1 MSLTITTTLSLS
13 SQSVANNTSTVTWK
27 VKYSKSSTTYNNNGV
42 KYYVNVDGNRVKSGT
57 WTPKKGT
64 TSGTIAS
71 GTTTIKHNADG
82 THAQIRAYA
91 KVYDTGF
98 SPSSAD
104 DYSPYLSLPT
114 IKRTFTVSY
123 NANGG
128 TGAPASQTKTYGVNL
143 TLSSTIPTRAGYA
156 FKGWATSS
164 TGTVAYQAGGTYS
177 ANSAITLYAVWEV
190 AGNIKMGSYSAIR
203 CDING
208 VAADEGTWGKFTCTY
223 ILSGQ
228 ELNEGSIT
236 TARYRASDV
245 STWTNIS
252 NTDIS
257 HGNHS
262 KPANT
267 SSLSV
272 NVSFKISNILID
284 KSYLI
289 ELTITDSYGN
299 TAIASDYISQAYF
312 TMDFL
317 AGGKGI
323 GIGTVAS
330 CDESEHPN
338 GLLTCAM
345 DVAFT
350 SMAGELKMWA
360 GNTIPKGWLLCDG
373 SEVPK
378 AKYPKLYA
386 AIGDLWG
393 TPASSSNFMLPN
405 LNGKV
410 PVGYNSSDTDFATV
424 GKTGGEKTHKLT
436 TTEMPSHGHSGN
448 GWTFSM
454 YKGTR
459 SSESVGGIGGTGYVM
474 TQVKEGGSWGGYSTT
489 PAAGGNGAHNNL
501 QPYAVIK
508 YIICAI

>member
-27 VKYSKSSTTYNNNGV
+27 VKYKKSSGTYNNNGA

-82 THAQIRAYA
+82 THGQIRAYA

-104 DYSPYLSLPT
+104 DYSAYLSLPT
-114 IKRTFTVSY
+114 IKRTYTVSY

-164 TGTVAYQAGGTYS
+164 TGAVAYPAGGTYS
-177 ANSAITLYAVWEV
+177 ANSAVTLYAVWELL
-190 AGNIKMGSYSAIR
+190 GNVKMGSYSAFR
-203 CDING
+203 CNSSGNAD
-208 VAADEGTWGKFTCTY
+208 DEGTYGKFTCTY
-223 ILSGQ
+223 ILSGTG
-228 ELNEGSIT
+228 LNEGSV

-245 STWTNIS
+245 STWTDIDI
-252 NTDIS
+252 TDINQGE
-257 HGNHS
+257 HIKAEGV
-262 KPANT
+262 

-272 NVSFKISNILID
+272 NVSCLISNISQD

-289 ELTITDSYGN
+289 ELTVTDSYGN

-323 GIGTVAS
+323 GIGTTAS
-330 CDESEHPN
+330 CDETAHPN

-345 DVAFT
+345 DVDFKGAVSLDIDKLGTKDYIIEYGDATLSTISVTARWEKWASGKAVMEFKFSGTASAATVWIAPIYYTDYTSFNDVFT
-350 SMAGELKMWA
+350 NIKSGLFIEA
-360 GNTIPKGWLLCDG
+360 
-373 SEVPK
+373 
-378 AKYPKLYA
+378 
-386 AIGDLWG
+386 
-393 TPASSSNFMLPN
+393 PN
-405 LNGKV
+405 IIV
-410 PVGYNSSDTDFATV
+410 TSNSSVFIGV
-424 GKTGGEKTHKLT
+424 I
-436 TTEMPSHGHSGN
+436 PSN
-448 GWTFSM
+448 ITAN
-454 YKGTR
+454 
-459 SSESVGGIGGTGYVM
+459 GIGSLRYLSVNS
-474 TQVKEGGSWGGYSTT
+474 KSAGS
-489 PAAGGNGAHNNL
+489 NGSASFR
-501 QPYAVIK
+501 AVGRWK
-508 YIICAI
+508 

>member
-1 MSLTITTTLSLS
+1 MSLSITTTLSLS
-13 SQSVANNTSTVTWK
+13 SQSVVNNTSTVTWK
-27 VKYSKSSTTYNNNGV
+27 VKYSKSSSTYNNNGV

-57 WTPKKGT
+57 WKPKKGA

-114 IKRTFTVSY
+114 IKRTYTVSY

-143 TLSSTIPTRAGYA
+143 TLSSTIPTRAGYT
-156 FKGWATSS
+156 FKGWAKSS
-164 TGTVAYQAGGTYS
+164 TSAVAYPAGGTYS
-177 ANSAITLYAVWEV
+177 DNSAITLYAVWEV
-190 AGNIKMGSYSAIR
+190 AGNIKIGSYSAIR
-203 CDING
+203 CDKNG

-252 NTDIS
+252 NTNIS

-272 NVSFKISNILID
+272 NISCSISNLLLD
-284 KSYLI
+284 KSYVI
-289 ELTITDSYGN
+289 ELTVTDSYGN

-323 GIGTVAS
+323 GIGTTAS
-330 CDESEHPN
+330 CDESVHPN
-338 GLLTCAM
+338 GLLTCGM
-345 DVAFT
+345 DADFKGDVLANKLKDYGFAT
-350 SMAGELKMWA
+350 ADIVKLINHLGAGYKRHE
-360 GNTIPKGWLLCDG
+360 NVNG
-373 SEVPK
+373 SE
-378 AKYPKLYA
+378 
-386 AIGDLWG
+386 G
-393 TPASSSNFMLPN
+393 
-405 LNGKV
+405 
-410 PVGYNSSDTDFATV
+410 
-424 GKTGGEKTHKLT
+424 
-436 TTEMPSHGHSGN
+436 TTEIVIDSIKVV
-448 GWTFSM
+448 F
-454 YKGTR
+454 
-459 SSESVGGIGGTGYVM
+459 
-474 TQVKEGGSWGGYSTT
+474 GYSTIT
-489 PAAGGNGAHNNL
+489 PKKSLTSTYTTVNFGCTFGGNPDVVLSLFGSPQIATLILSVSANTPTNFTAHI
-501 QPYAVIK
+501 YASNTTTRGFKFI
-508 YIICAI
+508 AIGRAPANEITKNIT

>member
-27 VKYSKSSTTYNNNGV
+27 VKYSKSSSTYNNNGA

-57 WTPKKGT
+57 WKPKKGT

-104 DYSPYLSLPT
+104 DYSPYLSLPKIT
-114 IKRTFTVSY
+114 RTFTVSY

-164 TGTVAYQAGGTYS
+164 TGAVAYPAGGTYS
-177 ANSAITLYAVWEV
+177 ANSAVTLYAVWELL
-190 AGNIKMGSYSAIR
+190 GNVKIDSYSAFR
-203 CDING
+203 CDSSGN
-208 VAADEGTWGKFTCTY
+208 AADEGTWGKFTCTY

-228 ELNEGSIT
+228 GLNEGSV

-245 STWTNIS
+245 STWSNITNITQS
-252 NTDIS
+252 DP
-257 HGNHS
+257 HS
-262 KPANT
+262 KPAGT
-267 SSLSV
+267 PSLSV
-272 NVSFKISNILID
+272 NVSCLISNLSQD
-284 KSYLI
+284 ESYLI
-289 ELTITDSYGN
+289 ELTVTDSYGN

-323 GIGTVAS
+323 GIGTTAR
-330 CDESEHPN
+330 CDESKHPN
-338 GLLTCAM
+338 GLLTCGM
-345 DVAFT
+345 DADFKGNVLANKIKDYGFAT
-350 SMAGELKMWA
+350 ADIVKLINHLGAGYKRHE
-360 GNTIPKGWLLCDG
+360 NVNG
-373 SEVPK
+373 SEGTIEIVIDSIKVVFGHSTIKPSK
-378 AKYPKLYA
+378 ALTSTYA
-386 AIGDLWG
+386 TVNFGCTFGGKPDVDLSLFGAPQIATLILSVSANTTTNFTAHIYASNTTTRGFKFIAIGRA
-393 TPASSSNFMLPN
+393 PANEITKN
-405 LNGKV
+405 I
-410 PVGYNSSDTDFATV
+410 T
-424 GKTGGEKTHKLT
+424 
-436 TTEMPSHGHSGN
+436 
-448 GWTFSM
+448 
-454 YKGTR
+454 
-459 SSESVGGIGGTGYVM
+459 
-474 TQVKEGGSWGGYSTT
+474 
-489 PAAGGNGAHNNL
+489 
-501 QPYAVIK
+501 
-508 YIICAI
+508 

>member
-27 VKYSKSSTTYNNNGV
+27 VKYKKSSGTYNNNGV

-57 WTPKKGT
+57 WKPKKGT

-71 GTTTIKHNADG
+71 GTTTIKHNTDG

-164 TGTVAYQAGGTYS
+164 TGAVAYPAGGTYT

-190 AGNIKMGSYSAIR
+190 AGAIKIGSYSAIR
-203 CDING
+203 CDENG

-245 STWTNIS
+245 STWSNITN
-252 NTDIS
+252 IS

-262 KPANT
+262 KPADT
-267 SSLSV
+267 PSLSV
-272 NVSFKISNILID
+272 NVSCLISNLSQD

-289 ELTITDSYGN
+289 ELTVTDSYGN

-323 GIGTVAS
+323 GIGTTAS
-330 CDESEHPN
+330 CDESVHPN
-338 GLLTCAM
+338 GLLTCGM
-345 DVAFT
+345 DADFKGDVNINGILIKDCHKIRLSKTGNAGSYTYDSIDWYMLNSQIVYLEEKISEQQNGIIIVWSFYNGSAQNWGWNFT
-350 SMAGELKMWA
+350 V
-360 GNTIPKGWLLCDG
+360 IPKAWIPDNPNNGG
-373 SEVPK
+373 M
-378 AKYPKLYA
+378 
-386 AIGDLWG
+386 
-393 TPASSSNFMLPN
+393 SSFMVEN
-405 LNGKV
+405 
-410 PVGYNSSDTDFATV
+410 ATV
-424 GKTGGEKTHKLT
+424 GNLGVKYIYIRDNRIVGNDNNSKTGTGT
-436 TTEMPSHGHSGN
+436 SG
-448 GWTFSM
+448 
-454 YKGTR
+454 
-459 SSESVGGIGGTGYVM
+459 
-474 TQVKEGGSWGGYSTT
+474 
-489 PAAGGNGAHNNL
+489 
-501 QPYAVIK
+501 IK
-508 YIICAI
+508 YANNKFVLRWVYGF

>member
-27 VKYSKSSTTYNNNGV
+27 VKYSKSSSTYNNNGV

-57 WTPKKGT
+57 WKPKKGT

-114 IKRTFTVSY
+114 IKRTYTVSY

-128 TGAPASQTKTYGVNL
+128 SGAPASQTKTYGVNL

-164 TGTVAYQAGGTYS
+164 TGAVAYQAGGTYS
-177 ANSAITLYAVWEV
+177 ANSAVTLYAVWELL
-190 AGNIKMGSYSAIR
+190 GNVKMGSYSAFR
-203 CDING
+203 CDSSGN
-208 VAADEGTWGKFTCTY
+208 ADDEGTYGKFICTY

-228 ELNEGSIT
+228 GQNEGSV

-245 STWTNIS
+245 STWTNIT
-252 NTDIS
+252 NIIQGDPHI
-257 HGNHS
+257 
-262 KPANT
+262 KPADT
-267 SSLSV
+267 PSLSV
-272 NVSFKISNILID
+272 NVSCLISNLSQD
-284 KSYLI
+284 KSYVI
-289 ELTITDSYGN
+289 ELTVTDSYGN

-323 GIGTVAS
+323 GIGTTAS
-330 CDESEHPN
+330 CDESKHPN

-345 DVAFT
+345 DALFKGKVSFEKHPTVAFGHYNAIITGYLKDSRTYHRANHFSGCSYSHAIRGDDVFAIDPNGFKVLKSGFYLLMLHSHYNT
-350 SMAGELKMWA
+350 SAANIQMATQFFNYTKDSNVASAMYSV
-360 GNTIPKGWLLCDG
+360 N
-373 SEVPK
+373 
-378 AKYPKLYA
+378 
-386 AIGDLWG
+386 AIGWG
-393 TPASSSNFMLPN
+393 MLANHAIVHLDADDIIIPEWQ
-405 LNGKV
+405 K
-410 PVGYNSSDTDFATV
+410 YSTD
-424 GKTGGEKTHKLT
+424 T
-436 TTEMPSHGHSGN
+436 TTQWKP
-448 GWTFSM
+448 TAIQ
-454 YKGTR
+454 YDIVLL
-459 SSESVGGIGGTGYVM
+459 SED
-474 TQVKEGGSWGGYSTT
+474 
-489 PAAGGNGAHNNL
+489 
-501 QPYAVIK
+501 
-508 YIICAI
+508 

>member
-1 MSLTITTTLSLS
+1 MSLKITTTLSLS

-27 VKYSKSSTTYNNNGV
+27 VKYSKSSSTYNNNGA

-114 IKRTFTVSY
+114 IKRTYTVSY

-128 TGAPASQTKTYGVNL
+128 SGAPASQTKTYGVNL

-164 TGTVAYQAGGTYS
+164 TGAVAYQAGGTYS
-177 ANSAITLYAVWEV
+177 ANSAVTLYAVWELL
-190 AGNIKMGSYSAIR
+190 GNVKIDSYSAIR
-203 CDING
+203 CDESGN
-208 VAADEGTWGKFTCTY
+208 AADEGTWGKFTCTY

-228 ELNEGSIT
+228 GLNEGSVA
-236 TARYRASDV
+236 ARYRASDV
-245 STWTNIS
+245 STWTNIT
-252 NTDIS
+252 NIS
-257 HGNHS
+257 QGEHIKLEGV
-262 KPANT
+262 

-272 NVSFKISNILID
+272 NVSCLISNLSQD
-284 KSYLI
+284 ESYLI
-289 ELTITDSYGN
+289 ELTVTDSYGN

-323 GIGTVAS
+323 GIGTTAS
-330 CDESEHPN
+330 CDESKHPN
-338 GLLTCAM
+338 GLLTCGM
-345 DVAFT
+345 DADFKGAVSLDITKLGIADYIVEHGEVTLSSITVTARWEKWASGKAVMEFKFSGTASAATVWTAPIYYTDYT
-350 SMAGELKMWA
+350 SFSDVFANVRSGLFIEPPSVIV
-360 GNTIPKGWLLCDG
+360 T
-373 SEVPK
+373 S
-378 AKYPKLYA
+378 
-386 AIGDLWG
+386 
-393 TPASSSNFMLPN
+393 
-405 LNGKV
+405 
-410 PVGYNSSDTDFATV
+410 NSSVFIGVIPNNITA
-424 GKTGGEKTHKLT
+424 
-436 TTEMPSHGHSGN
+436 N
-448 GWTFSM
+448 
-454 YKGTR
+454 
-459 SSESVGGIGGTGYVM
+459 GIGSLRYLSVNSKSTG
-474 TQVKEGGSWGGYSTT
+474 S
-489 PAAGGNGAHNNL
+489 NGAASFR
-501 QPYAVIK
+501 AVGRWK
-508 YIICAI
+508 

>member
-1 MSLTITTTLSLS
+1 MSLKITTTLSLS

-27 VKYSKSSTTYNNNGV
+27 VKYSKSSGTYNNNGV

-57 WTPKKGT
+57 WKPKKGT

-164 TGTVAYQAGGTYS
+164 TGAVAYPAGGTYS
-177 ANSAITLYAVWEV
+177 ANSAVTLYAVWELL
-190 AGNIKMGSYSAIR
+190 GNVKMGSYSAIR
-203 CDING
+203 CDESGN
-208 VAADEGTWGKFTCTY
+208 ADDEGTWGKFTCTY

-228 ELNEGSIT
+228 GANEGSVT
-236 TARYRASDV
+236 GRYRASDV
-245 STWTNIS
+245 STWTNIA
-252 NTDIS
+252 NIS
-257 HGNHS
+257 QSDPHIKAEGV
-262 KPANT
+262 

-272 NVSFKISNILID
+272 NASCLISNLSQD

-289 ELTITDSYGN
+289 ELTVTDSYGN

-323 GIGTVAS
+323 GIGTTAS
-330 CDESEHPN
+330 CDESKHPN
-338 GLLTCAM
+338 GLLTCGM
-345 DVAFT
+345 DADFKGDVNINGILIKDCHKIRLSKTGDEGTYTYDSIDWYMLASQIVYLEEKISEQLNGIIIVWSFYNGSAQNWGWNFT
-350 SMAGELKMWA
+350 V
-360 GNTIPKGWLLCDG
+360 IPKAWIPDNPNNGG
-373 SEVPK
+373 M
-378 AKYPKLYA
+378 
-386 AIGDLWG
+386 
-393 TPASSSNFMLPN
+393 TTFMVEN
-405 LNGKV
+405 
-410 PVGYNSSDTDFATV
+410 ATV
-424 GKTGGEKTHKLT
+424 GNVGAKYIYIRDNRIVGNDNNSKTGT
-436 TTEMPSHGHSGN
+436 
-448 GWTFSM
+448 
-454 YKGTR
+454 GT
-459 SSESVGGIGGTGYVM
+459 S
-474 TQVKEGGSWGGYSTT
+474 
-489 PAAGGNGAHNNL
+489 A
-501 QPYAVIK
+501 IK
-508 YIICAI
+508 YANNKFVLRYVYGF

>member
-27 VKYSKSSTTYNNNGV
+27 VKYSKSSSTYNNNGV
-42 KYYVNVDGNRVKSGT
+42 KYYVNVDGDRVKSGT

-114 IKRTFTVSY
+114 IKRTYTVSY

-128 TGAPASQTKTYGVNL
+128 SGAPSSQTKTYGVNL
-143 TLSSTIPTRAGYA
+143 TLSSTVPTRAGYA

-164 TGTVAYQAGGTYS
+164 TGAVAYQAGGTYS
-177 ANSAITLYAVWEV
+177 ANSAVTLYAVWELL
-190 AGNIKMGSYSAIR
+190 GNVRMGSYSAIR
-203 CDING
+203 CDASGN
-208 VAADEGTWGKFTCTY
+208 ADDEGTYGKFTCTY

-228 ELNEGSIT
+228 GVNEGSV
-236 TARYRASDV
+236 TARYKESSSD
-245 STWTNIS
+245 TWTNIT
-252 NTDIS
+252 NIT
-257 HGNHS
+257 HGEHS
-262 KPANT
+262 KAEGV

-272 NVSFKISNILID
+272 DVSCLISNLSQD

-289 ELTITDSYGN
+289 ELTVTDSYGN

-323 GIGTVAS
+323 GIGTTAS
-330 CDESEHPN
+330 CDESAHPN

-345 DVAFT
+345 DADF
-350 SMAGELKMWA
+350 
-360 GNTIPKGWLLCDG
+360 KGDVNVNG
-373 SEVPK
+373 G
-378 AKYPKLYA
+378 KLA
-386 AIGDLWG
+386 LG
-393 TPASSSNFMLPN
+393 TALSIAN
-405 LNGKV
+405 
-410 PVGYNSSDTDFATV
+410 
-424 GKTGGEKTHKLT
+424 
-436 TTEMPSHGHSGN
+436 
-448 GWTFSM
+448 
-454 YKGTR
+454 
-459 SSESVGGIGGTGYVM
+459 GGTGA
-474 TQVKEGGSWGGYSTT
+474 TT
-489 PAAGGNGAHNNL
+489 PAAACSNLGIKDYIVEQGTSGIWTYKKYASGIAECWGVATQSSVKCTKAWGSIYCSNTEDNRISANFPFTFTAAPVVQATPFRNGADFWLCTYSAPTTTNTGGWQVLRGSSSTLNVKISFH
-501 QPYAVIK
+501 
-508 YIICAI
+508 AIGRWK

>member
-27 VKYSKSSTTYNNNGV
+27 VKYKKSSGTYNNNGA

-57 WTPKKGT
+57 WKPKKGT

-114 IKRTFTVSY
+114 IKRTYTVSY

-128 TGAPASQTKTYGVNL
+128 SGAPSSQTKTYGVDL
-143 TLSSTIPTRAGYA
+143 TLSSTVPTRAGYA

-164 TGTVAYQAGGTYS
+164 TGAVAYPAGGTYS
-177 ANSAITLYAVWEV
+177 ANSAVTLYAVWELL
-190 AGNIKMGSYSAIR
+190 GNVKMGSYSAFR
-203 CDING
+203 CDSSGN
-208 VAADEGTWGKFTCTY
+208 ADDEGTNGKFTCTY

-228 ELNEGSIT
+228 GANEGSV

-245 STWTNIS
+245 STWTNITNIIQS
-252 NTDIS
+252 DPHI
-257 HGNHS
+257 
-262 KPANT
+262 KPADT
-267 SSLSV
+267 PSLSV
-272 NVSFKISNILID
+272 NASCLISNLSQD

-289 ELTITDSYGN
+289 ELTVTDSYGN

-323 GIGTVAS
+323 GIGTTAS
-330 CDESEHPN
+330 CDETAHPN

-345 DVAFT
+345 DADFKNGLTVGGHDSPIGTRLTSGLDNIKVA
-350 SMAGELKMWA
+350 AGIDTHHNGASLTLGKGTWIVI
-360 GNTIPKGWLLCDG
+360 GRWNFNTRASG
-373 SEVPK
+373 S
-378 AKYPKLYA
+378 
-386 AIGDLWG
+386 
-393 TPASSSNFMLPN
+393 TSSNRQVSIRVNGSNVNYQRINTYGANYGMLQCFAV
-405 LNGKV
+405 LEL
-410 PVGYNSSDTDFATV
+410 TDA
-424 GKTGGEKTHKLT
+424 
-436 TTEMPSHGHSGN
+436 
-448 GWTFSM
+448 
-454 YKGTR
+454 
-459 SSESVGGIGGTGYVM
+459 
-474 TQVKEGGSWGGYSTT
+474 STT
-489 PAAGGNGAHNNL
+489 VTCMGSCSLATNGTNYDSSHIW
-501 QPYAVIK
+501 AVRI
-508 YIICAI
+508 A

>member
-27 VKYSKSSTTYNNNGV
+27 VKYSKSSSTYNNNGA

-57 WTPKKGT
+57 WKPKKGT

-114 IKRTFTVSY
+114 IVRTYTVSY

-128 TGAPASQTKTYGVNL
+128 SGAPASQTKTYGVNL
-143 TLSSTIPTRAGYA
+143 TLSSTVPTRAGYA

-164 TGTVAYQAGGTYS
+164 TGAVAYQAGGTYS
-177 ANSAITLYAVWEV
+177 ANSAVTLYAVWELL
-190 AGNIKMGSYSAIR
+190 GNVKIESYSAFR
-203 CDING
+203 CDSSGN
-208 VAADEGTWGKFTCTY
+208 AADEGTYGKFTCTY

-228 ELNEGSIT
+228 GANEGSV

-245 STWTNIS
+245 STWTNIT
-252 NTDIS
+252 NIS

-267 SSLSV
+267 PSLSV
-272 NVSFKISNILID
+272 NVSCLISNLSQD
-284 KSYLI
+284 ESYLI
-289 ELTITDSYGN
+289 ELTVTDSYGN

-323 GIGTVAS
+323 GIGTTAS
-330 CDESEHPN
+330 CDESKHPN

-345 DVAFT
+345 DADFK
-350 SMAGELKMWA
+350 GEL
-360 GNTIPKGWLLCDG
+360 TL
-373 SEVPK
+373 
-378 AKYPKLYA
+378 
-386 AIGDLWG
+386 G
-393 TPASSSNFMLPN
+393 TALSIAN
-405 LNGKV
+405 
-410 PVGYNSSDTDFATV
+410 
-424 GKTGGEKTHKLT
+424 
-436 TTEMPSHGHSGN
+436 
-448 GWTFSM
+448 
-454 YKGTR
+454 
-459 SSESVGGIGGTGYVM
+459 GGTGA
-474 TQVKEGGSWGGYSTT
+474 TTAAAARTNLEVKKYTTKNFTSSSQSVSANTYKNISFSIGLDGYK
-489 PAAGGNGAHNNL
+489 PLGIIGINHGVFEL
-501 QPYAVIK
+501 AVIRFSYGADSASVVLRNVTSNAK
-508 YIICAI
+508 KVSVTITVLYEEV

>member
-1 MSLTITTTLSLS
+1 MSLKITTTVSLS

-27 VKYSKSSTTYNNNGV
+27 VKYTKGSGTYNNNGV

-57 WTPKKGT
+57 WKPKKGT

-71 GTTTIKHNADG
+71 GTTTIKHKADG

-114 IKRTFTVSY
+114 IKRTYTVSY

-128 TGAPASQTKTYGVNL
+128 SGAPSSQTKTYGTNL

-164 TGTVAYQAGGTYS
+164 TGAVAYPAGGTYS
-177 ANSAITLYAVWEV
+177 DNSAITLYAVWEV
-190 AGNIKMGSYSAIR
+190 AGAIKIGSYSAIR
-203 CDING
+203 CDENG

-245 STWTNIS
+245 STWTNIT
-252 NTDIS
+252 NIT

-262 KPANT
+262 KPADT
-267 SSLSV
+267 PSLSV
-272 NVSFKISNILID
+272 NVSCLISNLSQD

-289 ELTITDSYGN
+289 ELTVTDSYGN

-330 CDESEHPN
+330 CDESVHPN
-338 GLLTCAM
+338 GLLTCGM
-345 DVAFT
+345 DADFKGDVNINGIPIKGCHKIRTSGTGDAGTYTYNSIGWYMNGTQTIYLEEKLSEQQNGIILVWSFYDGSAQNWSWNFT
-350 SMAGELKMWA
+350 V
-360 GNTIPKGWLLCDG
+360 IPKAFIADN
-373 SEVPK
+373 
-378 AKYPKLYA
+378 
-386 AIGDLWG
+386 
-393 TPASSSNFMLPN
+393 T
-405 LNGKV
+405 
-410 PVGYNSSDTDFATV
+410 
-424 GKTGGEKTHKLT
+424 
-436 TTEMPSHGHSGN
+436 
-448 GWTFSM
+448 
-454 YKGTR
+454 
-459 SSESVGGIGGTGYVM
+459 SVGGMSTFMVNNATLGSVAVKYLYIYDNHIKGNENNVKTGTGA
-474 TQVKEGGSWGGYSTT
+474 S
-489 PAAGGNGAHNNL
+489 A
-501 QPYAVIK
+501 IK
-508 YIICAI
+508 YANNKFVLRWVYGF

>member
-27 VKYSKSSTTYNNNGV
+27 VKYSKSSSTYNNNGV

-114 IKRTFTVSY
+114 IKRTYTVSY

-128 TGAPASQTKTYGVNL
+128 SGAPASQTKTYGVNL

-164 TGTVAYQAGGTYS
+164 TGAVAYQAGGTYS
-177 ANSAITLYAVWEV
+177 ANSAVTLYAVWELL
-190 AGNIKMGSYSAIR
+190 GNVKMGSYSAFR
-203 CDING
+203 CDSSGN
-208 VAADEGTWGKFTCTY
+208 ADDEGTWGKFTCTY

-228 ELNEGSIT
+228 GQNEGSV

-245 STWTNIS
+245 STWTNIT
-252 NTDIS
+252 NIIQGDPHI
-257 HGNHS
+257 
-262 KPANT
+262 KPADT
-267 SSLSV
+267 PSLSV
-272 NVSFKISNILID
+272 NVSCLISNLSQD

-289 ELTITDSYGN
+289 ELTVTDSYGN

-317 AGGKGI
+317 SGGKGI
-323 GIGTVAS
+323 GIGTTAN
-330 CDESEHPN
+330 CDESVHPN
-338 GLLTCAM
+338 GLLTCGM
-345 DVAFT
+345 DADF
-350 SMAGELKMWA
+350 K
-360 GNTIPKGWLLCDG
+360 GNTSVNQLANSYGFSTSDIAKILNFLSGGYTSHANVNADYDSMEIKVCGGRVTITCGYANIKPSKATTSTYKTINYGYTYPSAPYTFITLAGAPQIATLNLSVDSVSTSSFQAHIYASNTTQRGFRWL
-373 SEVPK
+373 
-378 AKYPKLYA
+378 
-386 AIGDLWG
+386 AIG
-393 TPASSSNFMLPN
+393 ASQTSDYLVN
-405 LNGKV
+405 L
-410 PVGYNSSDTDFATV
+410 T
-424 GKTGGEKTHKLT
+424 
-436 TTEMPSHGHSGN
+436 
-448 GWTFSM
+448 
-454 YKGTR
+454 
-459 SSESVGGIGGTGYVM
+459 
-474 TQVKEGGSWGGYSTT
+474 
-489 PAAGGNGAHNNL
+489 
-501 QPYAVIK
+501 
-508 YIICAI
+508 